1 MFALQ
6 SSIVWKLIKTQQK
19 RSKITVWTFSIQ
31 LKGVKKVFLPPHRR
45 VIIPETYF
53 VAFVPLQLAPRG
65 IFWGGPREE
74 RQTEEGG
81 EDKARFPKYV
91 NNQHFTCHYHDA
103 ASSDKRQTVNDA
115 DVAAT
120 TFGAF
125 YLFVEVGSSSVMMR
139 EGFRFHNGQKSHEVF
154 IKTCGWHLHGKLQ
167 NRHWI
172 SFFFKLK
179 LLSSL
184 CDDAQLLE
192 WPKCLFL
199 KHTVI
204 WSDILAIPKYVK
216 RLNGRN
222 VFA

>member
-1 MFALQ
+1 M
-6 SSIVWKLIKTQQK
+6 SPWK
-19 RSKITVWTFSIQ
+19 FSIQ

-139 EGFRFHNGQKSHEVF
+139 SFRFHNGQKSHEFFIDFWLTFSWKASNSWTVF
-154 IKTCGWHLHGKLQ
+154 
-167 NRHWI
+167 
-172 SFFFKLK
+172 
-179 LLSSL
+179 
-184 CDDAQLLE
+184 
-192 WPKCLFL
+192 
-199 KHTVI
+199 
-204 WSDILAIPKYVK
+204 
-216 RLNGRN
+216 
-222 VFA
+222 

>member
-1 MFALQ
+1 M
-6 SSIVWKLIKTQQK
+6 SPWK
-19 RSKITVWTFSIQ
+19 FSMQ

-154 IKTCGWHLHGKLQ
+154 IKTCGWHFHGTLQ
-167 NRHWI
+167 I
-172 SFFFKLK
+172 LIKKFGFLKLK
-179 LLSSL
+179 LM
-184 CDDAQLLE
+184 
-192 WPKCLFL
+192 FR
-199 KHTVI
+199 I
-204 WSDILAIPKYVK
+204 
-216 RLNGRN
+216 N
-222 VFA
+222 